1 MTSKEFAQSSNKN
14 SNMNKIIILGA
25 GGHAKSLL
33 GALESSNVQI
43 EGLLDT
49 QIPKGTLVLN
59 HVVLGDESMLT
70 QEHRNTHQLVLGIGN
85 VAVSPIRKRFFDEF
99 KDKGFVF
106 YTTKH
111 TSALIHP
118 SVTIDEGTQVMAGAI
133 IQPLSKIGKNVILN
147 TGSIIE
153 HDCQIGNHCHIAPGA
168 TLGGGV
174 VVGDGSFIGL
184 GAKIL
189 PKVIIG
195 KNVTVGAGSV
205 VIRDIPDGTTV
216 AGVPAKYLKK

>member
-1 MTSKEFAQSSNKN
+1 
-14 SNMNKIIILGA
+14 MNKIIILGA

-33 GALESSNVQI
+33 GALESNNIQI

-49 QIPKGTLVLN
+49 KIPKGTKILN
-59 HVVLGDESMLT
+59 YIVLGDDSILT
-70 QEHRNTHQLVLGIGN
+70 SEYTNTHQLVLGIGN
-85 VAVSPIRKRFFDEF
+85 IVVSPVRKNIFD
-99 KDKGFVF
+99 KYKNRGFTF
-106 YTTKH
+106 YTTRH

-118 SVTIDEGTQVMAGAI
+118 SVTIDEGSQVMAGVI

-153 HDCQIGNHCHIAPGA
+153 HDCQIGSHCHIAPGA

-189 PKVIIG
+189 PEVIIG

-205 VIRDIPDGTTV
+205 VLKNIPDGKTAV
-216 AGVPAKYLKK
+216 GIPGKEI